1 MFSFVCED
9 GIAGPPPQGR
19 AQLWEFCLW
28 ETRGIC
34 SQLGLSV
41 QSVTIG
47 ERYTRFDLVCSF
59 THLPVSVVNFT
70 ERKKLN
76 KLEKNIIIPSGA
88 TEMAGSAR
96 GSPFRCKLEIPAR
109 RRWRQGQPCRG
120 AA

>member
-59 THLPVSVVNFT
+59 THLPVSAVNFT

-76 KLEKNIIIPSGA
+76 KLEKKYNNTFWGYRDGWVGKGLTLPVQA
-88 TEMAGSAR
+88 
-96 GSPFRCKLEIPAR
+96 
-109 RRWRQGQPCRG
+109 
-120 AA
+120 